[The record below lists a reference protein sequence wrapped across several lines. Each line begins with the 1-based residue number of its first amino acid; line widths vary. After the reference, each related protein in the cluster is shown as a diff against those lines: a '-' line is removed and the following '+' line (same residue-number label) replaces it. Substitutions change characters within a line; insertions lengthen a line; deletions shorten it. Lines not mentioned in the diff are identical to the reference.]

1 MDTIREH
8 GLVIGAAAMSVV
20 SFISDYSTAMTR
32 RTTQLRVAAKALG
45 AHYDA
50 LEKFTSDPAVSD
62 NLRQF
67 VLDFSDAVTDEGVA
81 RVIAQ
86 RICSDDPPPTPS
98 AAAAEIT
105 SEVDELR
112 RTRRDLIP
120 LFDAIIGN
128 GITAMFHQWDSTA
141 AMVETALQKFTAN
154 PGREI
159 VVAAKAVTAER
170 KAKSTRVHEKSR
182 LVPA

>member
-20 SFISDYSTAMTR
+20 SFISGYSTRITS
-32 RTTQLRVAAKALG
+32 RTSQLKVAAKALT

-50 LEKFTSDPAVSD
+50 LEKFAADPAVSD
-62 NLRQF
+62 TLKQF
-67 VLDFSDAVTDEGVA
+67 VLDFSDAVTDEVVA
-81 RVIAQ
+81 CLIAE
-86 RICSDDPPPTPS
+86 RICSDDPLPTPS
-98 AAAAEIT
+98 AATAEIT
-105 SEVDELR
+105 SEIDELR
-112 RTRRDLIP
+112 RTRRDLVP

-141 AMVETALQKFTAN
+141 AMIETALQKFTAN
-154 PGREI
+154 PSREI
-159 VVAAKAVTAER
+159 VVAAKAVRAER
-170 KAKSTRVHEKSR
+170 TAKSALVHENSH